1 MHVFT
6 YIGFPG
12 YSAVKNLFVSAG
24 DTGDVGSIP
33 GLGRSP
39 RGGNG
44 IPLQDSYLKI
54 PWTEEPGRLQSVRLQ
69 RSDMT
74 EYTYFITSP
83 SLFLGGPLWP
93 LHSHASGSPLLPHHA
108 PPTHPAPRVSD
119 LRLPGPLSLSAP
131 VPFLFLFTHS
141 VLFVWACVCFF
152 RKTVDS
158 FESKNL
164 FMPAPV
170 A

>member
-1 MHVFT
+1 MQESQKTWVRSLSQEGPLEEEMATHSS
-6 YIGFPG
+6 I
-12 YSAVKNLFVSAG
+12 LAG
-24 DTGDVGSIP
+24 
-33 GLGRSP
+33 
-39 RGGNG
+39 
-44 IPLQDSYLKI
+44 KI
-54 PWTEEPGRLQSVRLQ
+54 PWTDEPGRLQSVRLQ

-119 LRLPGPLSLSAP
+119 LQLPGPLSLSAP

>member
-1 MHVFT
+1 MQESQKTWVRSLSQEGPLEEEMATH
-6 YIGFPG
+6 
-12 YSAVKNLFVSAG
+12 SSLLAG
-24 DTGDVGSIP
+24 
-33 GLGRSP
+33 
-39 RGGNG
+39 
-44 IPLQDSYLKI
+44 KI
-54 PWTEEPGRLQSVRLQ
+54 PWTDEPGRLQSVRLQ